1 MKARA
6 KRYDNLDAAE
16 SVHFS
21 RSLEQVKANA
31 YDVKYPQFRSRDLIP
46 VAAGIDPDLKVLT
59 YRQWDQVGLAKI
71 IAGYSD
77 DLPRADVF
85 AKEYSS
91 TVKDVGDSYGYNV
104 TEIRQSRRDGTQLD
118 QRKANAARRAIEQLL
133 ENIAFNGD
141 TTYGLYGLANQPNA
155 QLYTVPNGGGGTA
168 TWATKTSDEILADLF
183 GIGDQVVTTTRNAEK
198 PDTLILPQAQ
208 YSLISRKR
216 IDDTVS
222 ETILTYFQRT
232 SSHIRNIEVW
242 DALDGAGSGGTDR
255 MIAYTRSPDVLELI
269 IPREFEQLD
278 GQPRNLEI
286 VVPCLARTGG
296 VVVYLPKAVVYGDG
310 I

>member
-1 MKARA
+1 MPVRA

-21 RSLEQVKANA
+21 RSLEQVKASA
-31 YDVKYPQFRSRDLIP
+31 YDTKYPQFRARALIP
-46 VAAGIDPDLKVLT
+46 VANWVDPDAKVIT
-59 YRQWDQVGLAKI
+59 FRTWNQVGLAKI

-77 DLPRADVF
+77 DLPRADVYGTEES
-85 AKEYSS
+85 A
-91 TVKDVGDSYGYNV
+91 TVKDLGDSYGYNV
-104 TEIRQSRRDGTQLD
+104 TEIRQSRRDGSQLD
-118 QRKANAARRAIEQLL
+118 QKKANAARRAIEQLQ

-155 QLYTVPNGGGGTA
+155 QVYVVPNGAGGTA

-183 GIGDQVVTTTRNAEK
+183 GIGDQIVSTTKNAEK
-198 PDTLILPQAQ
+198 PDTLLLPQNQ

-222 ETILTYFQRT
+222 ETILTYFLRT
-232 SSHIRNIEVW
+232 SSHIKNIEVW
-242 DALDGAGSGGTDR
+242 DNLDGAGSGGTDR
-255 MIAYTRSPDVLELI
+255 MIAYSRNPDVLELI

-278 GQPRNLEI
+278 GQARNLEI
-286 VVPCLARTGG
+286 VVPCLARAGG
-296 VVVYLPKAVVYGDG
+296 VIAYLPMAIAYGDG
-310 I
+310 L